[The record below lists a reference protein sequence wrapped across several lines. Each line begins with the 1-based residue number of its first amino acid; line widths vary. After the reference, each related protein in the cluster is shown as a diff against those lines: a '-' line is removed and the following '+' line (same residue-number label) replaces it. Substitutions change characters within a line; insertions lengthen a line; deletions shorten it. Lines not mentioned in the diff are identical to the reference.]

1 LATAS
6 IIETYGNGV
15 AAAQKDSD
23 VLAGSR
29 LKTTREKCG
38 KRGSTSGL
46 GNHPQRLPKD
56 LLRPDDCVVRNQDDV
71 VHEARGDRVH
81 ERAYAAG

>member
-1 LATAS
+1 
-6 IIETYGNGV
+6 
-15 AAAQKDSD
+15 

-29 LKTTREKCG
+29 LKTTREKCCE
-38 KRGSTSGL
+38 RGSTSGL

-56 LLRPDDCVVRNQDDV
+56 LLRPADCVVRNQDDV

-81 ERAYAAG
+81 ECAYAAG